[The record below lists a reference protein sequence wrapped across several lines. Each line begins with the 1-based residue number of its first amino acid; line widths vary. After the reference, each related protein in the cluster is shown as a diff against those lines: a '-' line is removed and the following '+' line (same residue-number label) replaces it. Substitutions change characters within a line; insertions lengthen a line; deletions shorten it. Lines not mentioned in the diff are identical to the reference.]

1 MKVLGIIPARGG
13 SKGVKK
19 KNIRLLNEKP
29 LIEYSINAAK
39 KSKLLSHFTVTTD
52 SEEIIDIAKQNNC
65 NYHRRS
71 IANSSDSSPI
81 EPVIHEVLDSFD
93 TDFDIIIL
101 LQPTAPARTG
111 KDIDEVIKMFKDDE
125 KLECVVSVVEL
136 NDIHPAR
143 MYNIHNQKLNSLEK
157 ENEFKRRQDLKPV
170 YLRNGAFYAIKKDS
184 FLSNN
189 RLILENKKAYIMP
202 EEKWINIDTERDLMI
217 ANLLIKNLDI

>member
-19 KNIRLLNEKP
+19 KNIRLLNNRP

-39 KSKLLSHFTVTTD
+39 NSKLLSNFTVTTD
-52 SEEIIDIAKQNNC
+52 CDEIIDIVKQNNC
-65 NYHRRS
+65 NFHKRS
-71 IANSSDSSPI
+71 KTNSTDSSPI
-81 EPVIHEVLDSFD
+81 EPVIHEVLDSFNI
-93 TDFDIIIL
+93 DFDIIIL

-111 KDIDEVIKMFKDDE
+111 EDIDRVIKMFTDD
-125 KLECVVSVVEL
+125 KNLECVVSVVEL

-143 MYNIHNQKLNSLEK
+143 MYKIDGQKLSPLEK

-184 FLSNN
+184 FLSKN

-202 EEKWINIDTERDLMI
+202 EEKWINIDTERDLLI
-217 ANLLIKNLDI
+217 ANVLIKNLDI